1 MPFGPEFPAVSV
13 FWSTS
18 SCFSSIACEFRQQQP
33 GAADWAKPPQA
44 AEGDSV
50 CSLCNYLPGMS
61 DAAMILA
68 VCKQAVSENI
78 DAVMEKQK
86 EIIPELFFSALR
98 LGLGIWHGSSL
109 VLVHGEVPVR
119 ERWGVH
125 GLRKGTSCPKLF
137 NQVLIS

>member
-50 CSLCNYLPGMS
+50 CSLCNYLLGMS

-68 VCKQAVSENI
+68 VRKRAVPENI
-78 DAVMEKQK
+78 DVVMEKRK
-86 EIIPELFFSALR
+86 EITPELFLFSLED
-98 LGLGIWHGSSL
+98 GLGDLAWQFLGACAWGGSC
-109 VLVHGEVPVR
+109 VGKVGWP
-119 ERWGVH
+119 WAP
-125 GLRKGTSCPKLF
+125 KGYLLP
-137 NQVLIS
+137 QVV

>member
-50 CSLCNYLPGMS
+50 CSLCNYLLGMS

-68 VCKQAVSENI
+68 VRKRAVPENI
-78 DAVMEKQK
+78 DVVMEKQK
-86 EIIPELFFSALR
+86 EITPELFLFSLED
-98 LGLGIWHGSSL
+98 GLGDL
-109 VLVHGEVPVR
+109 A
-119 ERWGVH
+119 
-125 GLRKGTSCPKLF
+125 
-137 NQVLIS
+137 